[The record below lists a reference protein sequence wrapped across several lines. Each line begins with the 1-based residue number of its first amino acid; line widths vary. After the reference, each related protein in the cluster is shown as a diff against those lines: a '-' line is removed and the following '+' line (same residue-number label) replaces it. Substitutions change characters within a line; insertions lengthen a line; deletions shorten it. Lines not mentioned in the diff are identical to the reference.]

1 MTIVNTYGLSKPSF
15 LAMRRKSLYQN
26 IHQPNQVN
34 DTEPRVGLRN

>member
-15 LAMRRKSLYQN
+15 LAMRRKSLCHN

-34 DTEPRVGLRN
+34 DTEPSVGLRN